1 MSDVVIFAPS
11 PVLEITVEEHQD
23 DGDVHVHAGG
33 QGVWQARMLLSL
45 GRDVELCCALSGE
58 TGRVL
63 GHLLREEGIRISAVH
78 RVARGGVYVHDRREG
93 ERKPIIESGG
103 DTLSRHDQDE
113 LYGLTL
119 RTALDAKLVILS
131 GPHGERIV
139 PADFYRRLAA
149 DLRTAGVRV
158 VVDLAGERLDAA
170 LAGGVTVAKVSDEEL
185 HGDGRIAKKT
195 DVGQIVTAMR
205 ALHVAGAEVVVVTRA
220 EESALLLQDGAV
232 HEVVAPKM
240 EVVDSAGAGDSFVG
254 AFCSVLA
261 DGGSVSDAALLGAA
275 AGAQNVTRHGLGT
288 GEAATILRLREL
300 VVLRPLPGGG
310 APEDDPAPVREVS
323 PTELAI
329 EIEEATHEDASH
341 EDATHKGDA
350 TP

>member
-23 DGDVHVHAGG
+23 QGDVHVHAGG

-45 GRDVELCCALSGE
+45 GCAVQLCCALSGE

-63 GHLLREEGIRISAVH
+63 GHLLQEEGIPIAGIR
-78 RVARGGVYVHDRREG
+78 RVARGGVYVHDRRDG

-103 DTLSRHDQDE
+103 DALSRHEQDE

-119 RTALDAKLVILS
+119 RTGLDAQLVILS
-131 GPHGERIV
+131 GPHGEGIV

-149 DLRTAGVRV
+149 DLRTGGVRV

-185 HGDGRIAKKT
+185 LADGRIAKKSHI
-195 DVGQIVTAMR
+195 DEIVTAMR
-205 ALHVAGAEVVVVTRA
+205 ALHDAGAEVVVVTRA
-220 EESALLLQDGAV
+220 EQSALLLQDGAV
-232 HEVVAPKM
+232 HEVIPPKM
-240 EVVDSAGAGDSFVG
+240 EVVDAAGAGDSFVG

-261 DGGSVSDAALLGAA
+261 GGGSVSDAALLGAA

-288 GEAATILRLREL
+288 GEAATIERLREL
-300 VVLRPLPGGG
+300 VRLRPLPGGG
-310 APEDDPAPVREVS
+310 APDDDLPVREIT
-323 PTELAI
+323 PTELAV
-329 EIEEATHEDASH
+329 EVEHATHVDSE
-341 EDATHKGDA
+341 K
-350 TP
+350 P

>member
-45 GRDVELCCALSGE
+45 GREVELCCALSGE

-63 GHLLREEGIRISAVH
+63 GHLLHEEGVRVAAIR
-78 RVARGGVYVHDRREG
+78 RQARGGVYVRDHRDG
-93 ERKPIIESGG
+93 ERTPIIESGG
-103 DTLSRHDQDE
+103 DTLSRHEQDE

-119 RTALDAKLVILS
+119 RTGLDAKLVILS
-131 GPHGERIV
+131 GPHGEGIV

-149 DLRTAGVRV
+149 DLRTGGVRV

-185 HGDGRIAKKT
+185 LDDGRIAKKT
-195 DVGQIVTAMR
+195 DIDEIVTAMR
-205 ALHVAGAEVVVVTRA
+205 ALHDAGAEIVVVTRA
-220 EESALLLQDGAV
+220 AESALLLQDGAV
-232 HEVVAPKM
+232 HEVVPPRM

-288 GEAATILRLREL
+288 GEAATIERLRQL
-300 VVLRPLPGGG
+300 AVLRPLAGGG
-310 APEDDPAPVREVS
+310 AAEDDTRPTREVT
-323 PTELAI
+323 PTELAVQV
-329 EIEEATHEDASH
+329 EHATHGDDA
-341 EDATHKGDA
+341 
-350 TP
+350 P

>member
-11 PVLEITVEEHQD
+11 PVLEITVEEHQV

-45 GRDVELCCALSGE
+45 GRAVDLCCALSGE
-58 TGRVL
+58 TGRVI
-63 GHLLREEGIRISAVH
+63 GHLLEEEGIRVCAV
-78 RVARGGVYVHDRREG
+78 RREARGGVYVLDRRDG

-103 DTLSRHDQDE
+103 DPLSRHDQDE

-119 RTALDAKLVILS
+119 RTGLDARIVILS
-131 GPHGERIV
+131 GPHGEGVV

-149 DLRTAGVRV
+149 DLRTGGVRV

-170 LAGGVTVAKVSDEEL
+170 LAGGVTVAKMSDEEL
-185 HGDGRIAKKT
+185 HGDGRIAKRS
-195 DVGQIVTAMR
+195 DLDQIVKAMR
-205 ALHVAGAEVVVVTRA
+205 ALHDAGAEVVVVTRA
-220 EESALLLQDGAV
+220 EQSTLLLQDGAV

-261 DGGSVSDAALLGAA
+261 DGGSVSDAAVLGAA

-288 GEAATILRLREL
+288 GEAATIQRLREL

-310 APEDDPAPVREVS
+310 APDEAKPAREVT
-323 PTELAI
+323 PDQLAI
-329 EIEEATHEDASH
+329 RVEKATHEG
-341 EDATHKGDA
+341 ET

>member
-11 PVLEITVEEHQD
+11 PVLEITVEEHQAE
-23 DGDVHVHAGG
+23 GDVHVHAGG

-45 GRDVELCCALSGE
+45 GRAVDLCCVLSGE
-58 TGRVL
+58 TGRVI
-63 GHLLREEGIRISAVH
+63 GHLIQEEGIQVRPV
-78 RVARGGVYVHDRREG
+78 RREGRGGVYVHDRRDG

-103 DTLSRHDQDE
+103 DALSRHDQDE

-119 RTALDAKLVILS
+119 RTGLDASIVILS
-131 GPHGERIV
+131 GPHGDGIL
-139 PADFYRRLAA
+139 PPDFYRRLAA
-149 DLRTAGVRV
+149 DLRTGGVRV

-185 HGDGRIAKKT
+185 HRDGRIAKKT
-195 DVGQIVTAMR
+195 DIDQIVTAMR
-205 ALHVAGAEVVVVTRA
+205 ALHDAGAEVVVVTRA

-232 HEVVAPKM
+232 REVVAPRM

-261 DGGSVSDAALLGAA
+261 GGRSVSDAALLGAA

-288 GEAATILRLREL
+288 GEAATIERLREL
-300 VVLRPLPGGG
+300 VVLRPLAGGG
-310 APEDDPAPVREVS
+310 APEAEPAPAREVS
-323 PTELAI
+323 PTELAVKV
-329 EIEEATHEDASH
+329 EEATH
-341 EDATHKGDA
+341 GDEV
-350 TP
+350 TS

>member
-11 PVLEITVEEHQD
+11 PVLEITVEEHAD
-23 DGDVHVHAGG
+23 DGDVHLHAGG
-33 QGVWQARMLLSL
+33 QGVWQARMLQSL
-45 GRDVELCCALSGE
+45 GCDVQLCSALSGE

-63 GHLLREEGIRISAVH
+63 GYLLREEGIPVAGIR
-78 RVARGGVYVHDRREG
+78 RQARGGVFVTDRRNG
-93 ERKPIIESGG
+93 EKVPIIESGG
-103 DTLSRHDQDE
+103 DALTRHEQDE

-119 RTALDAKLVILS
+119 RTGLDASLVILS
-131 GPHGERIV
+131 GPHGDGVI

-149 DLRTAGVRV
+149 DLRTGGVRV

-185 HGDGRIAKKT
+185 LADGRIAEPA
-195 DVGQIVTAMR
+195 DVSQIVAAMR
-205 ALHVAGAEVVVVTRA
+205 RLHDTGAEVVVVTRA
-220 EESALLLQDGAV
+220 EESALLLHDGAV

-261 DGGSVSDAALLGAA
+261 SGGSVSDAAQLGAA

-288 GEAATILRLREL
+288 GEAATIERLRQL

-310 APEDDPAPVREVS
+310 EDPHPAPAREVT
-323 PTELAI
+323 PDQLAHI
-329 EIEEATHEDASH
+329 VEEASS
-341 EDATHKGDA
+341 
-350 TP
+350 

>member
-11 PVLEITVEEHQD
+11 PVLEITVEEHAD
-23 DGDVHVHAGG
+23 DGDVHLHAGG
-33 QGVWQARMLLSL
+33 QGVWQARMLQSL
-45 GRDVELCCALSGE
+45 GCDVQLCSALSGE

-63 GHLLREEGIRISAVH
+63 GYLLREEGIPVAGIRRH
-78 RVARGGVYVHDRREG
+78 ARGGVFVTDRRHG
-93 ERKPIIESGG
+93 EKVPIIESGG
-103 DTLSRHDQDE
+103 DALSRHEQDE

-119 RTALDAKLVILS
+119 RTGLDAALVILS
-131 GPHGERIV
+131 GPHGDGVI

-149 DLRTAGVRV
+149 DLRTGGVRV

-185 HGDGRIAKKT
+185 LADGRIAELA
-195 DVGQIVTAMR
+195 DVSQIVDAMR
-205 ALHVAGAEVVVVTRA
+205 RLHDAGAEVVVVTRA

-261 DGGSVSDAALLGAA
+261 RGGSVPDAAQLGAA

-288 GEAATILRLREL
+288 GEAATIERLRQL
-300 VVLRPLPGGG
+300 VVIRALPGGG
-310 APEDDPAPVREVS
+310 TDPHPLPAREVT
-323 PTELAI
+323 PDQLAGI
-329 EIEEATHEDASH
+329 VEEAT
-341 EDATHKGDA
+341 
-350 TP
+350 P

>member
-11 PVLEITVEEHQD
+11 PVLEVTVEEHAD
-23 DGDVHVHAGG
+23 DGDVHLHAGG
-33 QGVWQARMLLSL
+33 QGVWQARMLQSL
-45 GRDVELCCALSGE
+45 GCDVQVCSMLSGE

-63 GHLLREEGIRISAVH
+63 GFLLHEEGIPVAGFPRD
-78 RVARGGVYVHDRREG
+78 ARGGVFVTDRRGG
-93 ERKPIIESGG
+93 EKVPIVESGG
-103 DTLSRHDQDE
+103 DALSRHEQDE

-119 RTALDAKLVILS
+119 RTGLDASLVILS
-131 GPHGERIV
+131 GPHGDGIL

-149 DLRTAGVRV
+149 DLRTGGVRV

-170 LAGGVTVAKVSDEEL
+170 LAGGVTVAKVSDQEL
-185 HGDGRIAKKT
+185 LDDGRIATKS
-195 DVGQIVTAMR
+195 DIDQIVVAMR
-205 ALHVAGAEVVVVTRA
+205 ALHDAGAEVVVVTRA

-261 DGGSVSDAALLGAA
+261 RGGSVADAALLGAA

-288 GEAATILRLREL
+288 GQAATIERLREL

-310 APEDDPAPVREVS
+310 AEPDDAPAREMT
-323 PTELAI
+323 PDQLAGLVD
-329 EIEEATHEDASH
+329 ESTSTKETTS
-341 EDATHKGDA
+341 
-350 TP
+350 

>member
-11 PVLEITVEEHQD
+11 PVLEITVEEHSD

-45 GRDVELCCALSGE
+45 GREVELCCALSGE

-63 GHLLREEGIRISAVH
+63 AHLVQEEGIHVAGIR
-78 RVARGGVYVHDRREG
+78 REARGGVYVHDRRDG
-93 ERKPIIESGG
+93 EKKPIIESGG
-103 DTLSRHDQDE
+103 DALSRHEQDE

-119 RTALDAKLVILS
+119 RTGLDAKLVILS
-131 GPHGERIV
+131 GPHGEGIV

-149 DLRTAGVRV
+149 DLRTGGVRV

-185 HGDGRIAKKT
+185 FDDGRIAKKT
-195 DVGQIVTAMR
+195 DVDQIVQAMR
-205 ALHVAGAEVVVVTRA
+205 ALHDAGAEVVVVTRA
-220 EESALLLQDGAV
+220 EEPALLLQDGAV

-240 EVVDSAGAGDSFVG
+240 EVVDASGAGDSFVG

-288 GEAATILRLREL
+288 GEAATIDRLRQL

-310 APEDDPAPVREVS
+310 AVDVDAGPVREVS
-323 PTELAI
+323 PDQLA
-329 EIEEATHEDASH
+329 EQVEGAVDVDEATS
-341 EDATHKGDA
+341 
-350 TP
+350 

>member
-11 PVLEITVEEHQD
+11 PVLEITVEDHQH

-63 GHLLREEGIRISAVH
+63 GHLLQEEGIRIRAVH
-78 RVARGGVYVHDRREG
+78 RVARGGVYVHDRRDG
-93 ERKPIIESGG
+93 DRKPIIESGG
-103 DTLSRHDQDE
+103 DALTRHEQDE

-119 RTALDAKLVILS
+119 RTGLDATLVILS
-131 GPHGERIV
+131 GPHGAGVV

-149 DLRTAGVRV
+149 DLRTGGVRV

-185 HGDGRIAKKT
+185 HTDGRIDKKSNV
-195 DVGQIVTAMR
+195 DQIVSAMR
-205 ALHVAGAEVVVVTRA
+205 ALHDAGAEVVVVTRA
-220 EESALLLQDGAV
+220 AESALLLQDGAV
-232 HEVVAPKM
+232 HEVVGPKM

-288 GEAATILRLREL
+288 GEAATIERLREL
-300 VVLRPLPGGG
+300 VVVRPLPGGG
-310 APEDDPAPVREVS
+310 APEAPAPPAREVS
-323 PTELAI
+323 PDDLAHLV
-329 EIEEATHEDASH
+329 EEATHQGE
-341 EDATHKGDA
+341 T

>member
-11 PVLEITVEEHQD
+11 PVLEVTVEEHDD

-33 QGVWQARMLLSL
+33 QGVWQARMLQSL
-45 GRDVELCCALSGE
+45 GCDVKLCSALSGE

-63 GHLLREEGIRISAVH
+63 GFLLHEEGIPVVGFPRQ
-78 RVARGGVYVHDRREG
+78 ARGGVFVHDRRTAG
-93 ERKPIIESGG
+93 EKVPIIESGG
-103 DTLSRHDQDE
+103 DALSRHEQDE

-119 RTALDAKLVILS
+119 RTGLDASLVILS
-131 GPHGERIV
+131 GPHGAGIL

-149 DLRTAGVRV
+149 DLRTGGVRV

-170 LAGGVTVAKVSDEEL
+170 LAGGVTVAKVSDQEL
-185 HGDGRIAKKT
+185 LDDGRVATKSDI
-195 DVGQIVTAMR
+195 DQIVTAMR
-205 ALHVAGAEVVVVTRA
+205 ALHDAGAEVVVVTRA

-232 HEVVAPKM
+232 HEVVAPRM

-261 DGGSVSDAALLGAA
+261 RGGSVSDAALLGAA

-288 GEAATILRLREL
+288 GEAATIERLREL
-300 VVLRPLPGGG
+300 VVMRPLPGGG
-310 APEDDPAPVREVS
+310 AVASPETGSVREVT
-323 PTELAI
+323 PDQLAAAV
-329 EIEEATHEDASH
+329 EESTAEEATE
-341 EDATHKGDA
+341 
-350 TP
+350 